1 MNGHQKQ
8 SWKSLDTEWKDYEGR
23 WEKREGETHLCGL
36 HSSPTGGA
44 ARKRSTIPKRQ
55 WEWWG
60 QAFEHVAYLS
70 AFGHPNGETWE
81 PYHIFIDGNEST
93 EMGTELKKKKRR
105 EDIRKNSKENQCQK
119 EIITKTELGYSSVGK
134 RLPNRWEPCVR
145 SSAPKKTKNF
155 WKWKRLN
162 NKPSKL
168 TVMETKGCNRQRQ
181 YYQQIK
187 SCERWKVSVTFT
199 NSITW
204 G

>member
-1 MNGHQKQ
+1 MDTGSRAGRVWILSGKVVVRGDGKKRRGDPPVWFALFPNWWGCQK
-8 SWKSLDTEWKDYEGR
+8 KEYD
-23 WEKREGETHLCGL
+23 
-36 HSSPTGGA
+36 
-44 ARKRSTIPKRQ
+44 PKRQ

-60 QAFEHVAYLS
+60 QTFEHAAYLS
-70 AFGHPNGETWE
+70 AFGHLNGETWE
-81 PYHIFIDGNEST
+81 PYHIFIDGNESA

-105 EDIRKNSKENQCQK
+105 EDIRKNSKENQCQR
-119 EIITKTELGYSSVGK
+119 EIITKTRLGCSSVGK
-134 RLPNRWEPCVR
+134 RLPSRWEPCVR

-168 TVMETKGCNRQRQ
+168 TVMETEGCNRQRQ

-187 SCERWKVSVTFT
+187 SCERWKVNVTLT